1 MAIMSDD
8 TSLEPVRNVHMWI
21 EQGAV
26 HLKAADHGVD
36 PVELAEHEVERV
48 IAGLQTLL
56 KRLRD
61 EDAG

>member
-1 MAIMSDD
+1 MNED
-8 TSLEPVRNVHMWI
+8 TSPEPVRDVHMWI

-26 HLKAADHGVD
+26 HLKAVDHGVD
-36 PVELAEHEVERV
+36 PVELTEHEVERV